1 MGFNKLNLP
10 EINDLQSIREKMQ
23 DDVIF
28 LKRYWFKPDAIFG
41 SQESMNYMKEIV
53 KIYEE
58 QKSRESGNPR

>member
-23 DDVIF
+23 DDVLF
-28 LKRYWFKPDAIFG
+28 LKSYWFKPDAIFG